1 MYHYINSRKIS
12 QQDLAVSSDNF
23 SSISYNLKILLIFL
37 CTLKEKKEVFIIWE
51 QKKSIGKWTL
61 VALAAYELTLAG
73 ISLTP
78 VAGKGT
84 SFGEPAMWRNLVLI
98 AAFYLIPLIFY
109 YLHIEGYAVYPWR
122 AVVIFWTIPIPF
134 FYSDIRRA
142 FSYTPGSRGTLL
154 PSMVYLIAMSIAGG
168 KSAASDPLVCKLSG
182 EKKKNVNSHEFN
194 KILIISPFF
203 SDIFIL

>member
-1 MYHYINSRKIS
+1 MG
-12 QQDLAVSSDNF
+12 A
-23 SSISYNLKILLIFL
+23 
-37 CTLKEKKEVFIIWE
+37 
-51 QKKSIGKWTL
+51 KKSIGKWTL

-109 YLHIEGYAVYPWR
+109 YLHIEVMRYILA

-134 FYSDIRRA
+134 FT
-142 FSYTPGSRGTLL
+142 FSFITDFFLL
-154 PSMVYLIAMSIAGG
+154 PLVVEQAHSRKGHHHIVLVAG
-168 KSAASDPLVCKLSG
+168 SDHLVIPHGTAGLG
-182 EKKKNVNSHEFN
+182 Y
-194 KILIISPFF
+194 I
-203 SDIFIL
+203 